1 MARDLAEFGCG
12 SNEGC
17 HLVAERFPK
26 MVFNLRRSRSSFL
39 PRASKTTL
47 PLAIKV
53 STPEKPRNSNSRR
66 NRSIFTVLPP
76 TLIARRK
83 AKSLGTPDLPPNDV
97 RPGADR
103 RSKTVSARRRTT
115 PRIVRSKRARTAPG

>member
-26 MVFNLRRSRSSFL
+26 MAFNLRPEPFFV
-39 PRASKTTL
+39 PRAASKTTL
-47 PLAIKV
+47 PLAINV

-66 NRSIFTVLPP
+66 NRVIFTVLPP
-76 TLIARRK
+76 TVIARRN
-83 AKSLGTPDLPPNDV
+83 AKSLDTRNLPPNDDAL
-97 RPGADR
+97 PGAGR
-103 RSKTVSARRRTT
+103 RVENRFGAVPDHAASR
-115 PRIVRSKRARTAPG
+115 